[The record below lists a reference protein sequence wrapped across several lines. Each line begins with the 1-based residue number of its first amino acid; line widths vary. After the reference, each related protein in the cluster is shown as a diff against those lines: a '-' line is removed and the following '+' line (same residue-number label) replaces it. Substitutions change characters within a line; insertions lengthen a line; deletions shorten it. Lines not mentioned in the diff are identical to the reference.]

1 MFNRKLFM
9 SLLTVGIFATVAYG
23 STWAYFSDS
32 ATTADNSI
40 KAGTLE
46 LDLENG
52 PPTEET
58 GNVTFRAT
66 GVQPGDTD
74 VLVKT
79 IRVLNKG
86 SLDGK
91 VTAIAANGRDSY
103 GLGRYLI
110 IKINDQTIYDC
121 GTPVENVIV
130 TELRGGYHTT
140 PEITYTFVDN
150 GDQNEVQGD
159 TFFCD
164 IVFTLKQELAP

>member
-9 SLLTVGIFATVAYG
+9 SLLTVGILATVAYG

-52 PPTEET
+52 PFEAVTH
-58 GNVTFRAT
+58 NVTFRAT

-74 VLVKT
+74 VPIKQLRVK
-79 IRVLNKG
+79 NEG

-91 VTAIAANGRDSY
+91 VTAIAANARDTY
-103 GLGRYLI
+103 GLRQYLI
-110 IKINDQTIYDC
+110 IKVNGQPIYDQ
-121 GTPVENVIV
+121 GTPVENVVI
-130 TELRGGYHTT
+130 TKLPGGEHTT

-150 GDQNEVQGD
+150 GNQNEVQGD
-159 TFFCD
+159 IFFCD